1 MATPT
6 LAPPAPAPLTPA
18 PPAPTNPPAPAP
30 TQTPKSR
37 VYEHFIVGDYI
48 AAPNVS
54 NQFSPNSNNTIWGP
68 SYAGRAAVEFAVN
81 HVPFMAEGYG
91 EQYTYSH
98 PGANGIARNTPCGP
112 GLSGN
117 PACVRPIGGGTSV
130 TVPQFSAIDG
140 DVSARLGVKVANPR
154 IYVAAA
160 YMVTSNNYGYPRT
173 HGLGY
178 GVEKLPDLDRTFSFF
193 ASYYYYP
200 ENEGSFTDPTTGTNF
215 LLQYRFQQY
224 QAGITYNLPFA
235 AFKTGGIFFEA
246 GFMGNQ
252 SINKQFLPI
261 NGHESGGFAGFG
273 VHL

>member
-1 MATPT
+1 LAPTAPPTSAPTPT
-6 LAPPAPAPLTPA
+6 PTP
-18 PPAPTNPPAPAP
+18 
-30 TQTPKSR
+30 TPKR
-37 VYEHFIVGDYI
+37 HAYEHFIVGDYV
-48 AAPNVS
+48 AAPNVN
-54 NQFSPNSNNTIWGP
+54 NQFSPNNNNTTWGP

-81 HVPFMAEGYG
+81 GVQFMAEGYG
-91 EQYTYSH
+91 EQYAYAH
-98 PGANGIARNTPCGP
+98 PASI
-112 GLSGN
+112 
-117 PACVRPIGGGTSV
+117 VRTIGGGSAF
-130 TVPQFSAIDG
+130 VPRFSPIDG

-178 GVEKLPDLDRTFSFF
+178 GVEKLPDLDRPVSFF

-200 ENEGSFTDPTTGTNF
+200 ENEGTFIDPTSGANF

-235 AFKTGGIFFEA
+235 KFNNAGIFFEA
-246 GFMGNQ
+246 GFMGNV
-252 SINKQFLPI
+252 STNKQFLPL

-273 VHL
+273 IHF